1 MRTLAIATIL
11 AAALAVGASGADLP
25 RPAPELTIKLPG
37 GSNLQLSQYRGKVV
51 ALEFLLTTC
60 PHCQRSSK
68 ALNKLQQEYAARGFQ
83 VLGVA
88 INPMSNMLVPDY
100 VKQFQLT
107 FPVGYDVPET
117 ANNFLQI
124 PVMYRMLM
132 PQVAFIDRNGTIRAQ
147 YSGDDPFF
155 QNEDANMRAKIE
167 ELLKESP
174 AAKQAAPAKKAASP
188 GKVAAAK

>member
-1 MRTLAIATIL
+1 MKTLAISTFVGL
-11 AAALAVGASGADLP
+11 ALSVAAWGAEIP
-25 RPAPELTIKLPG
+25 RPAPDLAIKLPD
-37 GSNLQLSQYRGKVV
+37 GSNLHLSQYKGKVV

-68 ALNKLQQEYAARGFQ
+68 ALNKLQQEYGAKGFQ

-107 FPVGYDVPET
+107 FPIGYDVPET

-132 PQVAFIDRNGTIRAQ
+132 PQVAFIDRTGTIRAQ
-147 YSGDDPFF
+147 YSGDDQFF
-155 QNEDANMRAKIE
+155 LNEDVNMRAKVE
-167 ELLKESP
+167 ELLNEAPAGKP
-174 AAKQAAPAKKAASP
+174 AAGAKKAAPAKK
-188 GKVAAAK
+188 